1 MSISTPFIKR
11 PVATTLLS
19 CGLALVG
26 IVAYFLMPVAPMP
39 EVDFPALVVMAQLP
53 GASPETVATS
63 VTTPLERRLSAIA
76 GVDEMT
82 SQSSVGSSKIVLVFD
97 LSRDIHGAESDVE
110 AAIQAARQD
119 LPASLRQN
127 PTYRAFN
134 PADAPILIL
143 ALTSDTLT
151 TGDLYDAASTVIQ
164 QKLLQIDGVGDVTL
178 GGSSLPAV
186 RIDLNPQALFKYGI
200 GLEDVRAAIAAA
212 NANAPKGDIDETD
225 RRYQI
230 YVNDTATNPQQYR
243 SLIVAYRN
251 GAAVHLG
258 DIAQVTDGVEDV
270 RNLGLADGK
279 RGVLMI
285 IRKQP
290 GANVID
296 TVDQIKAVLPQIRA
310 SIPAGINLILT
321 NDRTQSIRGSVH
333 DVEVTL
339 IIAIMLVVT
348 VVLVM
353 LRNPRAALVPA
364 VVVPLSLV
372 STFAIIYL
380 LGFSLNNLSLMALTV
395 ATGFVVDDAIVVI
408 ENIARHIEAGM
419 PRFQAALDGAREVG
433 FTVLAM
439 SSALIA
445 VFIPILLMAGLVGRE
460 LREFAMTLAITVVLS
475 LIISLTT
482 TPMLCGKILRPPPK
496 RGWLLGSFERGF
508 EALRDFYDRSLADA
522 IRHPRA
528 VMLVLLGVIVL
539 NFYLFHLV
547 PKGFFPQESSGSL
560 MGFVQADESISFQA
574 MQKKMTQ
581 IVNVVAHDPAVEH
594 VVAFTGGGGG
604 PGSGATNTGML
615 FSALKPVSERKLS
628 DAAVIAR
635 LRGKLSGVRGARLF
649 LQSAQDIHFGGRQG
663 FAQYQYTLLSDDLTM
678 LDSWTPK
685 ITRALE
691 DNPALLDVSSD
702 RQAAGLDVRLQIDR
716 ATAARLGVNMS
727 QVDNTL
733 YDAFGQRN
741 VSTIYQDMNQYHV
754 VMEVAPQFWQSP
766 ETLNDIYV
774 STSGGSLGGTE
785 STAGA
790 VGAFKVGSGSS
801 SASGAAMPS
810 SSSSGTS
817 TSAGA
822 GTSAGARAGAGGTPA
837 SGLANAGT
845 TVSGG
850 ATAGG
855 GAATSTS
862 APTGSAAR
870 NYALNQLTNST
881 GRASTGSALST
892 SVETMVPLS
901 AFSHYG
907 PGITPLAVNH
917 QGPFVAETFS
927 FNVPEG
933 ESLGTAVAAIEGTMR
948 ALHVPISIHGEFAGN
963 AKVFQQTVTEEPL
976 LVLASL
982 VAVYI
987 VLGVL
992 YESLAQPITI
1002 LSTLP
1007 SSGIGAVLALLLSGE
1022 AFTLIALIALI
1033 LLIGIVLKNAIM
1045 MVDVALETQRH
1056 GKGEV
1061 AEAIHAACLLRFR
1074 PIMMTTLAAM
1084 LGALPLA
1091 VMSGQG
1097 AEMRRPL
1104 GIAIVGGLFISQILT
1119 LYTTPVVYIYLD
1131 RFRLWFMRTFTRRRP
1146 LPPSPIGSPA
1156 A

>member
-1 MSISTPFIKR
+1 MSISTPFIRR

-225 RRYQI
+225 RRFQI

-339 IIAIMLVVT
+339 IIAILLVVT

-482 TPMLCGKILRPPPK
+482 TPMLCAKILRPPP
-496 RGWLLGSFERGF
+496 RPGWLLGSFERGF
-508 EALRDFYDRSLADA
+508 GALRDFYDRSLADA

-528 VMLVLLGVIVL
+528 VMLLLLGVIAL

-581 IVNVVAHDPAVEH
+581 IVSVVAHDPAVDH

-635 LRGKLSGVRGARLF
+635 LRRKLDGVRGARLF

-663 FAQYQYTLLSDDLTM
+663 FAQYQYTLLSDDLTT
-678 LDSWTPK
+678 LDTWTPK
-685 ITRALE
+685 ITQALE

-774 STSGGSLGGTE
+774 STSGGALGGTE

-790 VGAFKVGSGSS
+790 MGAFKVGSGSS
-801 SASGAAMPS
+801 SASGAA
-810 SSSSGTS
+810 
-817 TSAGA
+817 TSAAASTRAGSGGGTTASNVA
-822 GTSAGARAGAGGTPA
+822 GTGTAVGIGATGAAGAASA
-837 SGLANAGT
+837 SGASTTAGT
-845 TVSGG
+845 
-850 ATAGG
+850 
-855 GAATSTS
+855 ATS
-862 APTGSAAR
+862 GAAR

-901 AFSHYG
+901 AFSRYG

-933 ESLGTAVAAIEGTMR
+933 ESLGAAVAAIESTMR

-1097 AEMRRPL
+1097 SEMRRPL

-1146 LPPSPIGSPA
+1146 LPPSPVGSPVL
-1156 A
+1156 